1 MLRLALPLLLVCSTA
16 LPALAQPAEL
26 QTLLADLEVGMK
38 SERKATV
45 EETATRVERLAK
57 TLPAPEVLLP
67 RIEEAVF
74 SRFGTAEYGVVGSGQ
89 TAFARVVERASAP
102 GPVVE
107 SMHRMLSKLKV
118 GLLREWIASEVHE
131 LARRFPR
138 ASLTSIE
145 RLLADRDSEVREH
158 ARGALH
164 TAVRG
169 LPPQEA
175 LAFLDRQLQRTD
187 LKSGALSDLR
197 NLARIALE
205 TAGRVPAA
213 QRGEYLRLL
222 NQVVDTAKSQPL
234 QELAR
239 GKRVELQTQ
248 LLESSKPG
256 AKQGDRFQNHRR
268 ADGTLDWGKLFR
280 NPFARAPQG
289 EGFGATRAGAK
300 GEVVTGFLP
309 EVVATEVFKKVKG
322 AAVAEVEAK
331 LASASG
337 ARKAALQTQLSALQ
351 GATIS
356 YAHTNDILA
365 RRVGN
370 KVEVSQGLL
379 HETYARS
386 MKLME
391 SKVID
396 AGQRGMYQARVLG
409 LVFAHE
415 LAHVAGLKAERPAD
429 AKAVETV
436 WSSMLKP
443 QDALQAKVLLEG
455 TIDLFERPT
464 GRSAFSNLLH
474 KLRSWTRYGSA
485 RGRLESMR
493 RAAAGEPDP
502 YARFRRADGTMKW
515 AEVAK
520 ERAGREAAG
529 LAKFGLALF
538 LKELAV
544 VARTGDR
551 GRIEEFFDYLLTTDF
566 YKHYGLFV
574 AGARMGEV
582 AYGRYLSRYV
592 KPTLVNGILKTNL
605 ALAAGMALPM
615 IVEGNFEG
623 RAFAIS
629 FSSLGLSSALVSG
642 GVKTIRWVSTLKE
655 ARSAGVLARF
665 GPAAGRLAKVGG
677 WFYTVAELAVV
688 LYLAD
693 AIEGEITEHLDER
706 AARETLGEAGLALAE
721 ALEDP
726 NADLQAALQENH
738 EAWLGYRD
746 WLYTPVLREEAR
758 LVGSASKLARSAK
771 LSADRRAE
779 LTKRARQHPAIRKR
793 LEARHGS
800 LEAYAAHQ
808 AQADEAELQA
818 RIDALLSG
826 YEKRREELFS
836 SVYSA
841 ERRSGD
847 PFADLDLNEIMAT
860 GEGTSVFQRWNR
872 DRARAQ
878 ISAAV
883 GEVSSNRLQ
892 AYEDELA
899 FLKVL
904 QQRHASGPAA
914 HELSRAVARVER
926 LQAADQRLARGE
938 PLVDQE
944 GMGAALRG
952 ALQGR

>member
-1 MLRLALPLLLVCSTA
+1 MLRSVLPVLLVCSAA
-16 LPALAQPAEL
+16 LPALAQPVEL
-26 QTLLADLEVGMK
+26 KTLLADLEAGMK
-38 SERKATV
+38 SERRATV
-45 EETATRVERLAK
+45 EETATRVGRLAK
-57 TLPAPEVLLP
+57 TLPVPEVLLP

-74 SRFGTAEYGVVGSGQ
+74 SRYGTAEYGVVGSGQ
-89 TAFARVVERASAP
+89 TAFARVAERASTP

-131 LARRFPR
+131 LARRFPK

-145 RLLADRDSEVREH
+145 RLLADPDSDVREH
-158 ARGALH
+158 ARGALY

-169 LPPQEA
+169 LPPREA
-175 LAFLDRQLQRTD
+175 LAFLDRQLLRTD
-187 LKSGALSDLR
+187 LKSGMQSELR

-222 NQVVDTAKSQPL
+222 NAVVETSKSQAL

-239 GKRVELQTQ
+239 SKRVALQTQ
-248 LLESSKPG
+248 LLERSSTSK
-256 AKQGDRFQNHRR
+256 DRFENHRR
-268 ADGTLDWGKLFR
+268 ADGKLDWSKLFR
-280 NPFARAPQG
+280 NPFARAPKG

-309 EVVATEVFKKVKG
+309 EVVATEVFKTVK
-322 AAVAEVEAK
+322 AAAIAEVEGK
-331 LASASG
+331 LQTATG
-337 ARKAALQTQLSALQ
+337 ARKAALQTQLKALQ
-351 GATIS
+351 ASSIN
-356 YAHTNDILA
+356 YVNTNDILA
-365 RRVGN
+365 RRQGS
-370 KVEVSQGLL
+370 KVSVSQGLL

-415 LAHVAGLKAERPAD
+415 LAHVAGLRAERPAD
-429 AKAVETV
+429 AKAVRTI

-474 KLRSWTRYGSA
+474 KIRSWARYGTA
-485 RGRLESMR
+485 RGRLDSMR

-520 ERAGREAAG
+520 QRAGREAAG

-592 KPTLVNGILKTNL
+592 KPTMVNGILKTNL

-655 ARSAGVLARF
+655 ARNAGVLARF

-693 AIEGEITEHLDER
+693 TIEGEITERLDER
-706 AARETLGEAGLALAE
+706 AARKTLGEAALKLAE

-726 NADLQAALQENH
+726 QADHQAALQENH

-746 WLYTPVLREEAR
+746 WLYAPVLREEGR
-758 LVGSASKLARSAK
+758 LVGSAGKLARSAK

-779 LTKRARQHPAIRKR
+779 LVKRARKHPAIRKR

-800 LEAYAAHQ
+800 LEAYAANQ
-808 AQADEAELQA
+808 AQADEAELQG
-818 RIDALLSG
+818 RIDELLSG
-826 YEKRREELFS
+826 YEKRREELFK

-841 ERRSGD
+841 ERRSED
-847 PFADLDLNEIMAT
+847 PFADLDLDEIMAS
-860 GEGTSVFQRWNR
+860 GKGTSVFQRWNR
-872 DRARAQ
+872 DRSRAQ
-878 ISAAV
+878 ISSAV

-899 FLKVL
+899 FLRAL
-904 QQRHASGPAA
+904 QKRHSSGPASR
-914 HELSRAVARVER
+914 ELAGAIARAER
-926 LQAADQRLARGE
+926 LHAADQRLAKGE

-952 ALQGR
+952 ALKGE